1 MADRKITDLTALA
14 AGSQAT
20 GDLVTIVDVS
30 EAAAADKNKKMT
42 MENLFKGI
50 PGDVGIS
57 TASPREKL
65 HVSGSG
71 DVKIEIET
79 SDDDNVGLEFTSSA
93 SNFIIQG
100 GNAAGN
106 GLRFVDIQN
115 SSAERM
121 RIDSSGNVG
130 IGTSSPT
137 VLLDLESTSPTIRL
151 TDSDASGTPECQ
163 ISGAGG
169 DLVFEADRDD
179 EKSDSLIRFEV
190 DGSET
195 ARIDSS
201 GNLGIGTTSP
211 DEILHVANTGGGA
224 SILIETNA
232 SSGGNLLFGDD
243 GSNTVGRVQYVH
255 SDNSMRLH
263 TNGSERMRIDSS
275 GRVGIGT
282 SSPASVLNI
291 SASSGGDTSGLRIT
305 RTDSGGGDWRIWSSA
320 TVNGEGAGKL
330 IFGNS
335 GNRVCID
342 SSGNVGIGT
351 TSISNKLEVDGGS
364 AETRL
369 RVSTTGTDANEAG
382 IILANS
388 GKTSYNDG
396 IEIAH
401 GAGKTNFNDLAGEAQ
416 MTIDVSNS
424 RVGIGE
430 TSPDRQVHITNTT
443 DTAQVKIETTAGS
456 GRAQIQYISPN
467 GDWVQGIQ
475 GGAAT
480 GDFLTYTDGTKNII
494 WYTGGNEALRL
505 QSGGGISFNGD
516 TATANALDDYEE
528 GTWTPSVTST
538 GYATDAQAGYYT
550 KIGRLVTVHFVYR
563 FSAIGTTNSS
573 VQFSG
578 LPFTVNSNLHMVGV
592 ARETTT
598 SGDIFVAQVNAN
610 STNFSLNSLD
620 GVANSSNQI
629 FLTGKDYNA
638 TISYFV

>member
-1 MADRKITDLTALA
+1 
-14 AGSQAT
+14 
-20 GDLVTIVDVS
+20 
-30 EAAAADKNKKMT
+30 
-42 MENLFKGI
+42 
-50 PGDVGIS
+50 
-57 TASPREKL
+57 
-65 HVSGSG
+65 
-71 DVKIEIET
+71 
-79 SDDDNVGLEFTSSA
+79 
-93 SNFIIQG
+93 
-100 GNAAGN
+100 
-106 GLRFVDIQN
+106 
-115 SSAERM
+115 
-121 RIDSSGNVG
+121 
-130 IGTSSPT
+130 
-137 VLLDLESTSPTIRL
+137 
-151 TDSDASGTPECQ
+151 
-163 ISGAGG
+163 
-169 DLVFEADRDD
+169 
-179 EKSDSLIRFEV
+179 
-190 DGSET
+190 
-195 ARIDSS
+195 
-201 GNLGIGTTSP
+201 
-211 DEILHVANTGGGA
+211 
-224 SILIETNA
+224 
-232 SSGGNLLFGDD
+232 
-243 GSNTVGRVQYVH
+243 
-255 SDNSMRLH
+255 MRLH